1 MKKTVLFM
9 KRNYKLIIPIV
20 LITGLLFSFQVVN
33 KPDPEKDKILVVMIQ
48 GIYSHDKNS
57 IIKVAIHPL
66 RNTIWKEEV
75 MSINDVRRSKNDRR
89 SKLISDDKKV
99 AYKGSERRSGK
110 KRRIWIDRLNEISEK
125 FNNEE
130 QS

>member
-1 MKKTVLFM
+1 
-9 KRNYKLIIPIV
+9 
-20 LITGLLFSFQVVN
+20 
-33 KPDPEKDKILVVMIQ
+33 
-48 GIYSHDKNS
+48 
-57 IIKVAIHPL
+57 
-66 RNTIWKEEV
+66 

-110 KRRIWIDRLNEISEK
+110 KRRIWINRLNEVSEK
-125 FNNEE
+125 FNNEG

>member
-1 MKKTVLFM
+1 
-9 KRNYKLIIPIV
+9 
-20 LITGLLFSFQVVN
+20 
-33 KPDPEKDKILVVMIQ
+33 
-48 GIYSHDKNS
+48 
-57 IIKVAIHPL
+57 
-66 RNTIWKEEV
+66 